1 MIDVMNL
8 LNQSLVS
15 ASDWFVSVFNA
26 SGMVEIY
33 LAFIFLILAMRFLVV
48 PIFGRSRGSD
58 RARSKNEVD
67 SDE

>member
-1 MIDVMNL
+1 MADIMNL
-8 LNQSLVS
+8 INSSITAVS
-15 ASDWFVSVFNA
+15 SWFIRIFNA

-33 LAFIFLILAMRFLVV
+33 ISFIFIIFAIRFVVV

-58 RARSKNEVD
+58 RARRSHEES